1 MDSRTEKQQLKQFK
15 DQLKIMLEGPKYSL
29 ASWEKEM
36 GDSLSS
42 WRMMVPGAKSQ
53 PEVQKMQAFRE
64 IIGVMSEHE
73 KTNPSS
79 LLNDVD
85 AQQRLGEAAGHGA
98 EDVKLLLQRFQT
110 LAVYQE
116 WLLKRKVEGKRMP
129 RNMDDMQILAK
140 EDLEKKHKKKV
151 RGRFRRF

>member
-1 MDSRTEKQQLKQFK
+1 
-15 DQLKIMLEGPKYSL
+15 
-29 ASWEKEM
+29 
-36 GDSLSS
+36 
-42 WRMMVPGAKSQ
+42 
-53 PEVQKMQAFRE
+53 MQAFRE

-73 KTNPSS
+73 KANPSS
-79 LLNDVD
+79 LLNDAD